1 MFKFEI
7 GSQILKNKK
16 LSNNYITIS
25 FLKNSFR
32 KILIRKLLSIWFI
45 IFQGN
50 CWFISAVATLA
61 SIPNYCRFVIPANQ
75 TFDKATYAG
84 IFHFRFWQF
93 GEWVDVV
100 VDDRLPVDE
109 NNELIYCHNENDKNE
124 FFGPLLE
131 KAYAKLAACYE
142 FLNAGDPED
151 AMTDLSG
158 AVCETFDLKKCLEIT
173 ENEDE
178 EDDDEDAEEFDDENA
193 DNQALDLDSLWELI
207 LRSFTMKSLMNSSL
221 NSKEDDVI
229 NEDGELPTGLVPDH
243 AYSVLQVA
251 EFKSPDG
258 GKKADKIKLIKLRN
272 PYGNLKA
279 WKGAWS
285 VNSRK
290 WRDLSS
296 KIKSKHKLSLNPEGE
311 FYISFDDFIQFFD
324 ELSIG
329 IPERIIKNQ
338 KSLLYTGK

>member
-1 MFKFEI
+1 M
-7 GSQILKNKK
+7 
-16 LSNNYITIS
+16 
-25 FLKNSFR
+25 
-32 KILIRKLLSIWFI
+32 
-45 IFQGN
+45 
-50 CWFISAVATLA
+50 ATLA

-75 TFDKATYAG
+75 SFDKATYAG

-142 FLNAGDPED
+142 FLDAGDPED

-158 AVCETFDLKKCLEIT
+158 AVCETFDLKKCLKIT
-173 ENEDE
+173 ENEDN
-178 EDDDEDAEEFDDENA
+178 EDDDDDDDEEEEEEEFDDENA
-193 DNQALDLDSLWELI
+193 DNQAIDLESLWELI
-207 LRSFTMKSLMNSSL
+207 HRSFTMKSLMNVSL
-221 NSKEDDVI
+221 NSQKDVEV

-243 AYSVLQVA
+243 AYSVLQAV
-251 EFKSPDG
+251 EFKPENG
-258 GKKADKIKLIKLRN
+258 GKKADKIRLIKLRN

-285 VNSRK
+285 VNSKK
-290 WRDLSS
+290 WKELSS
-296 KIKSKHKLSLNPEGE
+296 KEKSKHNLTLNPEGE
-311 FYISFDDFIQFFD
+311 FYISFDDFIQYFD

-329 IPERIIKNQ
+329 KKKQAIRSFGKKNVDLNFN
-338 KSLLYTGK
+338 SYNVGHF